1 MKITDCDISRR
12 AQVALYKR
20 GFSTVEKL
28 RNSDVNYDLFES
40 LKCEPMNLVNEIA
53 NLVSIVQS
61 GKIPNAIKGKS
72 IAYSVGLDYPKN
84 LYDSMIKL
92 LQKNNHPALKKLPF
106 TDEVC
111 TANVLK
117 IIDSLIMSSNKVLSD
132 DDRKLLIYR
141 YLLLYSTKDTVEKF
155 GIIVDK
161 QDRSFDKK
169 LIVIFNK
176 IARRLCFMYGSEDIE
191 DMGISSEAEST
202 LYWAGIKTKTDL
214 LQSDLPR
221 ALARQ
226 NADKSTLDEISA
238 LVKELTCGGKV
249 VDFSVLDP
257 DKEYPYNIFLDM
269 LKRDYIAS
277 CEESNFNKVINIFLS
292 DECNVLTEQDKLF
305 LYKKYKELKIFKVK
319 DFDVLGK
326 ELGISQQR
334 VCVISSRVLRK
345 LSIAIRKLYRSDN
358 SILKLNID
366 GDMKA
371 SLLNEGICTVNELMR
386 INEEDL
392 AMRKGMTDEYL
403 NNISALK
410 RKISKSKG
418 V

>member
-106 TDEVC
+106 TD
-111 TANVLK
+111 
-117 IIDSLIMSSNKVLSD
+117 
-132 DDRKLLIYR
+132 
-141 YLLLYSTKDTVEKF
+141 
-155 GIIVDK
+155 
-161 QDRSFDKK
+161 
-169 LIVIFNK
+169 
-176 IARRLCFMYGSEDIE
+176 
-191 DMGISSEAEST
+191 
-202 LYWAGIKTKTDL
+202 
-214 LQSDLPR
+214 
-221 ALARQ
+221 
-226 NADKSTLDEISA
+226 
-238 LVKELTCGGKV
+238 
-249 VDFSVLDP
+249 
-257 DKEYPYNIFLDM
+257 
-269 LKRDYIAS
+269 
-277 CEESNFNKVINIFLS
+277 
-292 DECNVLTEQDKLF
+292 
-305 LYKKYKELKIFKVK
+305 
-319 DFDVLGK
+319 
-326 ELGISQQR
+326 
-334 VCVISSRVLRK
+334 
-345 LSIAIRKLYRSDN
+345 SDN

-392 AMRKGMTDEYL
+392 AMRKGLTDEYL